1 MEAKQAGTP
10 GHAGQFD
17 CFATTF
23 KLQFDLQTEIYT
35 ANVAEETKAFVTNA
49 TFATIKFSIHLHIS
63 RKSTNFAADLEESV
77 VSDKHTL

>member
-10 GHAGQFD
+10 AYTGLFQTA
-17 CFATTF
+17 
-23 KLQFDLQTEIYT
+23 FDLQTEIQA
-35 ANVAEETKAFVTNA
+35 ANVAEETKAFATNA

>member
-1 MEAKQAGTP
+1 MGFNGGEAGGDTCARR
-10 GHAGQFD
+10 
-17 CFATTF
+17 TF
-23 KLQFDLQTEIYT
+23 FRLQFDLQTEIYT
-35 ANVAEETKAFVTNA
+35 ANVAEETKAFATNA